1 MNRFRFA
8 LLTVLLAFFL
18 LPVTSHIF
26 AEQGGPEKVRFRWA
40 MVALKK
46 QNGAEKLVKVTRN
59 TTLKSGDQ
67 LKIYLELETKCFVYV
82 FYHGSRDEL
91 HLLFPYDTEV
101 FATDYEIAKKYYI
114 PQGKYWLELDENTGL
129 EKFILLASA
138 QRLSGLETLYGQY
151 VAAANSTEQ
160 KELARK
166 VLNEIK
172 SLKRQ
177 QARLSITPE
186 KPTQIAGTV
195 RGIDKDK
202 ERIQSDL
209 SSMAIEVSATDLY
222 SRTLTIDHQ

>member
-18 LPVTSHIF
+18 LAVTSHIF

-46 QNGAEKLVKVTRN
+46 QNGAGKLVKVTRN

-186 KPTQIAGTV
+186 RPTQIAGTV